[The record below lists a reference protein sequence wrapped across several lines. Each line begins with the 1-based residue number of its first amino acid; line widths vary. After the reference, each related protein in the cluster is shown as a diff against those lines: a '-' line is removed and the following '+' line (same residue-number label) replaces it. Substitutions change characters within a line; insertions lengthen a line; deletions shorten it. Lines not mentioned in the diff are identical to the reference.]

1 MKSKISD
8 LAFTKLTLFMEKL
21 DIEGGF
27 LSSEQAESLQNE
39 IESNYIEFGNF
50 VFGQRNNDIRHRIY
64 NFYDP
69 FIFIKFR
76 DFELRVIDGLF
87 EGETSSGNIK
97 NTHLIYAD
105 NRIIGK
111 FYKIADVKS
120 VVRLIDF
127 YLNKSNTL
135 SDSIGI

>member
-1 MKSKISD
+1 
-8 LAFTKLTLFMEKL
+8 MEKL

-27 LSSEQAESLQNE
+27 LSSEQAKSLQNE
-39 IESNYIEFGNF
+39 IQSNYIEFGNF
-50 VFGQRNNDIRHRIY
+50 VFGQRSNDIRHRIY

-69 FIFIKFR
+69 FIYIKFR

-87 EGETSSGNIK
+87 EGETSSGKIK
-97 NTHLIYAD
+97 NTHLLYAD
-105 NRIIGK
+105 NQIIGK

-127 YLNKSNTL
+127 YLNKSNIL
-135 SDSIGI
+135 SDSLGI